1 MPQAYDKYMKPISSG
16 RECRITRIM
25 STRCLEM
32 IKIQNKKF
40 NNQLKKFIVAVLKVL
55 KEERKRTKIRKSQ
68 KEDIVWKE
76 NGYIIPIRQEYNF

>member
-1 MPQAYDKYMKPISSG
+1 
-16 RECRITRIM
+16 M